1 MQAIVSCNN
10 FSYAYPSASRLALL
24 DLNFEI
30 LPGSFNVI
38 CGPSG
43 AGKSTL
49 CKALAGIVPN
59 YYGGGYKGSI
69 EILNTNTL
77 NRNIAD
83 LALDVGIV
91 LDDYESQLVSL
102 TVEEEL
108 SFALLNRQLPA
119 AQIATTIPEVL
130 AAVGLAGRENY
141 QLDELSGGQRQRLVI
156 ASVIATKPK
165 ILVLDEPVSAL
176 DPEGAVALY
185 QVINSLRAKYNITV
199 IVVEHNLNYVLPYM
213 ENLLIMQDA
222 QLVHCGDLNSSLQ
235 FMFNTPSLNL
245 LLPELSKVQLL
256 LNQQAPLNFSQWRT
270 ATQAI
275 QELTNCLATPTIQ
288 GDYLAPSYQAAQT
301 PPLLDLQA
309 VNFAYRTG
317 EPILKDIN
325 LTVHQG
331 EFIALLG
338 QNGSG
343 KTTLSRL
350 LMALNKA
357 RSGKI
362 TFQNQDTANFEPADL
377 ADKIG
382 YVFQNPDLQIL
393 ADTVF
398 EEVAYG
404 ARLKGYSETELTELV
419 NQALIATGLKHLAQA
434 YPRTLSF
441 GQKRRLGIAAAL
453 VLKPQILILDEITS
467 GQDNLEKALIMN
479 YLAKLNRAENLT
491 IILITHDMPTV
502 LQYAS
507 RVLTLKQGEVVFD
520 GGVAE
525 LFSGAQPL
533 GEWGLRLPS
542 IVQLGNHFKLPNNS
556 ANNFAPAF
564 VNLLTG
570 GELDAK

>member
-1 MQAIVSCNN
+1 METIVCCNN
-10 FSYAYPSASRLALL
+10 FSYAYPAASRLALL
-24 DLNFEI
+24 DIDFSI
-30 LPGSFNVI
+30 KPGSFNVI

-69 EILNTNTL
+69 QVLGKDTRA
-77 NRNIAD
+77 RNIAD

-102 TVEEEL
+102 TVEEEI
-108 SFALLNRQLPA
+108 SFALLNRQLPDQQI
-119 AQIATTIPEVL
+119 AQIIPEVL
-130 AAVGLAGRENY
+130 VAVGLEGRETY

-156 ASVIATKPK
+156 ASVIATKPQ

-176 DPEGAVALY
+176 DPEGASSLY
-185 QVINSLRAKYNITV
+185 KVINGLREKYNITV

-222 QLVHCGDLNSSLQ
+222 QLLHAGDPTSSLDY
-235 FMFNTPSLNL
+235 MFNNPSLNL

-256 LNQQAPLNFSQWRT
+256 LMQQTSLNLGQWRT
-270 ATQAI
+270 APQAI
-275 QELTNCLATPTIQ
+275 QELTSCLPSTQQGCYLPT
-288 GDYLAPSYQAAQT
+288 SYQATLDKQ
-301 PPLLDLQA
+301 LLALTA
-309 VNFAYRTG
+309 VNFAYRSG
-317 EPILKDIN
+317 EPILTDIN
-325 LTVHQG
+325 LAIHQG

-350 LMALNKA
+350 LMALNKV

-362 TFQNQDTANFEPADL
+362 TLQGQDLAKLEPADL
-377 ADKIG
+377 ANKIG

-404 ARLKGYSETELTELV
+404 ARLKGCSGTQLTELV
-419 NQALIATGLKHLAQA
+419 NQALETTGLKHLSDA

-479 YLAKLNRAENLT
+479 YLHKLNKQENLT

-502 LQYAS
+502 LKYAS
-507 RVLTLKQGEVVFD
+507 RVITLKQGAVVFD

-525 LFSGAQPL
+525 LFSGVQAL

-542 IVQLGNHFKLPNNS
+542 IVQLGNNFKLPNNN
-556 ANNFAPAF
+556 AENFVQAF
-564 VNLLTG
+564 KQLLTG
-570 GELDAK
+570 GAEPC